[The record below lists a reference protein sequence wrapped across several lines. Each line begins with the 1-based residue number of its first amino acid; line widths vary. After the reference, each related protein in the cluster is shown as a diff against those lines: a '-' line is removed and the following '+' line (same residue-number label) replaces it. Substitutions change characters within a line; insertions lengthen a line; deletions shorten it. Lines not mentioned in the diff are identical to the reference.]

1 MSLVLTMAKEAYI
14 AARGYHTKRKLV
26 CIESD
31 DWGSIR
37 MPSKQTFDKLIS
49 LGDNPQEDAFL
60 SNDCLECQNDLDA
73 LFEVLNKI
81 SDRRG
86 RNAVITANFA
96 VANPDF
102 DRIDYQHGIYAYE
115 PFLRTYERYY
125 PNEAVKKTI
134 DEGVRE
140 KLFFPQL
147 HCREHLNV
155 NRWMRDLFA
164 HKKDTCLAFDNKM
177 IGAGAAFT
185 QDNPFGYMDAFNT
198 NWTTEPELEKI
209 VSDAAELFSDAF
221 GYESKT
227 FVASCFVWNAGL
239 ERILQENGIVGI
251 QSAQWQ
257 NLPKKT
263 PNGYGYRRKLR
274 YAGQKNRE
282 GQVYSVRNCF
292 FEPAITN
299 DPEVSEEKCFREVA
313 RAFAVGKPAVIN
325 SHRLNYI
332 SSINPDNAK
341 NNLAALER
349 LLKRI
354 VETYVDAE
362 FITSSELVE
371 IMLKELG

>member
-1 MSLVLTMAKEAYI
+1 MSLILTKAKEAYV
-14 AARGYHTKRKLV
+14 AARGYHTNRKLV

-49 LGDNPQEDAFL
+49 LGDNPQDDAFL

-73 LFEVLNKI
+73 LFEVLSGV
-81 SDRRG
+81 SDRWG
-86 RNAVITANFA
+86 RPAVITANFA

-102 DRIDYQHGIYAYE
+102 DRIDYKYGIYEYE

-125 PNEAVKKTI
+125 PNGNIKGII
-134 DEGVRE
+134 DEGVKE
-140 KLFFPQL
+140 KVFVPQL

-155 NRWMRDLFA
+155 NRWMQDLGT

-177 IGAGAAFT
+177 IGTGTSFS
-185 QDNPFGYMDAFNT
+185 QDNPFGYMDAFNA

-209 VSDAAELFSDAF
+209 VDDAAKIFCDAF

-227 FVASCFVWNAGL
+227 FVASCFVWNASL
-239 ERILQENGIVGI
+239 ERILREKGLIGI
-251 QSAQWQ
+251 QTAEWQ
-257 NLPKKT
+257 NLPRKT
-263 PNGYGYRRKLR
+263 ANGYGYRRVLH

-282 GQVYSVRNCF
+282 GQVYSVRNCS

-299 DPEVSEEKCFREVA
+299 DPEASEEKCFREVA

-332 SSINPDNAK
+332 SCINPDNAK
-341 NNLAALER
+341 KNLASLTK
-349 LLKRI
+349 LLNRI
-354 VETYVDAE
+354 VETYDDAE
-362 FITSSELVE
+362 FISSDNLIE
-371 IMLKELG
+371 IMLKELR